1 MCVPLCFCRTYTKSI
16 LALLLLPPGV
26 PPWQTCWVASQ
37 PSSDGAS
44 GCQGGPP
51 GKGSALGAFVVVEL
65 WDLRPLGFALCRE
78 GLRSWA
84 RIVWRGC
91 LPGLCWAIQL
101 FRGRQKSCLHPRSS
115 HPKTGLPGRTKRL
128 QKWTLSIVRP
138 VNVKLPAL
146 PTASHWGQW
155 PPSSSPWQWK
165 SLVSETRDVSLVGI
179 QAWGLAK
186 QCGFYQGTQG
196 CPSPWSKMGCNAG
209 FEGKR
214 VCILLLARPSGRSF
228 HPWLPTLQFLAGIY
242 QPCGQPCHDPS
253 TTFPLFRAAPPLP
266 LRPFERG
273 SALVCRINI

>member
-186 QCGFYQGTQG
+186 QCGFY
-196 CPSPWSKMGCNAG
+196 
-209 FEGKR
+209 
-214 VCILLLARPSGRSF
+214 
-228 HPWLPTLQFLAGIY
+228 
-242 QPCGQPCHDPS
+242 
-253 TTFPLFRAAPPLP
+253 
-266 LRPFERG
+266 
-273 SALVCRINI
+273 